1 MNWIWC
7 LFNFLVVNSFVQFCL
22 RNLYHLML
30 KCDNLVLPGILMIDL
45 IGFGSHQEIMILQ
58 YQKTEIYLF
67 LVSGTFL
74 L

>member
-1 MNWIWC
+1 
-7 LFNFLVVNSFVQFCL
+7 
-22 RNLYHLML
+22 ML